1 MQLACKLGTDMHFL
15 SFISLSTLVL
25 VYQTLTNQ
33 VYKQLEMGEY
43 QSLWK
48 LKDFYILF
56 MENHEIVSESQ
67 CNSSYILP
75 LNKYRIREVKL

>member
-33 VYKQLEMGEY
+33 VFKQLERGMPRVMPKFLKTFNGNTAHKNFYFVHGE
-43 QSLWK
+43 SCSC
-48 LKDFYILF
+48 F
-56 MENHEIVSESQ
+56 
-67 CNSSYILP
+67 
-75 LNKYRIREVKL
+75 